1 MLLQAILVQVTRI
14 VIILTIAVIGLCTL
28 RLSAVLSRRI
38 RPLSDKLVVLHRS
51 PSADANH
58 DGEIEEFR
66 NRYQDLMQ
74 HADDVDTAEFSAGL
88 IETLELSFLGRSL
101 TVASAQSWVKQAPSL
116 LISLGLLGTFAG
128 LTVGLNQIGGVLTK
142 ELDPSAALNA
152 LSALMNPMAAAFE
165 TSLLGLLLSLVVL
178 IWTQLTG
185 TRTCLERCEA
195 LLSSWFETVLPLQMG
210 DKLMTPLRQ
219 SLDNLNKS
227 ANNLPA
233 SVTEAVHKGMQ
244 SAFRD
249 KLNDL
254 FDVQVNLASEASVAV
269 RSLSTFA
276 STLNESGQDFVRA
289 AEAFRQSDFASTL
302 DLSVKSL
309 IETRE
314 QLTNS
319 TEALSK
325 RLIEVRDN
333 LLFTQSEWQL
343 LAKAAE
349 NELEFSQQT
358 CLLMQD
364 EIKTLKRTGDLMQQ
378 STNAANE
385 STKQLREARLEVM
398 RDRKLA
404 VEAVDAIQQRLA
416 TDNSTAD
423 SCKAFVAALEHSL
436 SGWSLNIDQLN
447 SLSQAL
453 VESVRTTQ
461 LEDDNKI
468 LERSRLAAET
478 IAELQDRMHKDLG
491 QSIENQRLKI
501 TALGAPAHS
510 AQTVAENLLIQLEEL
525 QRRISS
531 LSIADSVQSSPLSD
545 LSS

>member
-1 MLLQAILVQVTRI
+1 MLPQVILVQATRI

-28 RLSAVLSRRI
+28 RLSAVLNRRI
-38 RPLSDKLVVLHRS
+38 RPLSEKLVVLHRS
-51 PSADANH
+51 PSAGANH

-66 NRYQDLMQ
+66 DRYQDLMQ
-74 HADDVDTAEFSAGL
+74 RADDVDTAEFSAGL
-88 IETLELSFLGRSL
+88 IETLELSFLGRSI

-128 LTVGLNQIGGVLTK
+128 LTMGLNQIGGVLTK
-142 ELDPSAALNA
+142 ELDPSAAMSA

-210 DKLMTPLRQ
+210 EKLMTPLRK
-219 SLDNLNKS
+219 SLDNLNQSAKS
-227 ANNLPA
+227 LPT
-233 SVTEAVHKGMQ
+233 SVESAVRDAMQ

-249 KLNDL
+249 KLKDL
-254 FDVQVNLASEASVAV
+254 FDVQVNLASEATVAV
-269 RSLSTFA
+269 HSLSAFA
-276 STLNESGQDFVRA
+276 STLNESGQDFVKA

-302 DLSVKSL
+302 DLSVKNL
-309 IETRE
+309 VETRE

-325 RLIEVRDN
+325 RLTEVRDN
-333 LLFTQSEWQL
+333 LLFTQAEWKL

-349 NELEFSQQT
+349 NELESSQQA
-358 CLLMQD
+358 CLLMQA
-364 EIKTLKRTGDLMQQ
+364 EIKTLTNTGDLMQQ
-378 STNAANE
+378 STNAATE
-385 STKQLREARLEVM
+385 SSKQLREARLEVM

-404 VEAVDAIQQRLA
+404 IEAVEAIQQRLA
-416 TDNSTAD
+416 TDNSTAE
-423 SCKAFVAALEHSL
+423 SCKAFVAALENSL
-436 SGWSLNIDQLN
+436 SGWSLNIEQLN

-453 VESVRTTQ
+453 VESVRKTQ

-491 QSIENQRLKI
+491 QSIENQRIKI
-501 TALGAPAHS
+501 SALGAPAHS
-510 AQTVAENLLIQLEEL
+510 AQTAAENLLIQLEEL
-525 QRRISS
+525 QRRFSA
-531 LSIADSVQSSPLSD
+531 LTIADSSQT
-545 LSS
+545 